1 MYVCAE
7 EDLESEKLKLLN
19 LQTSFPL
26 NAFYWWESFVLNG
39 YFVTN
44 SGITYLLPCSY
55 LSLITKVIYCY
66 LWMNGLTIWFY
77 QDWILFEDHVCII
90 IFSFVLFSISLINNA
105 SFKWEQNFHFTI
117 LYVTMFGWAFKKFKF
132 QIGI

>member
-105 SFKWEQNFHFTI
+105 SFKWEQNFYFTI